1 MSIFSRH
8 CFQFKFSISGRL
20 SPYGFIN
27 ITFITI
33 SSTHRT
39 LLPHNIQN
47 CNSNYFLKSNKLTFK
62 YIFRC
67 SFKTYTVSVK
77 NSWVRPPASTPDKR
91 ASHILTCFA
100 KLMDS
105 VKKKTKK
112 KQNRS
117 MSLCIFRYFLYF
129 SCCFLFNM
137 SLWLKYLRQNTKK
150 HCSILVL
157 CRRVWQLYFLAFQL
171 LAEADLGLLQ
181 NPRWKALHLGCSNS
195 PRSVSD
201 WIYIFMWLSYLRIIF
216 RETSTAKNTV
226 ISPNFLVWNICGKAH
241 FPHSFGRIAETM
253 RKLCLSTKFPHQ
265 EMKWS
270 YGIFSSVGNLMECQ

>member
-129 SCCFLFNM
+129 ACCFLFNM

-201 WIYIFMWLSYLRIIF
+201 WIYISCDSLIWENCAFPQNFHTRKLSEVTGFL
-216 RETSTAKNTV
+216 AVLV
-226 ISPNFLVWNICGKAH
+226 ISWSVSKELVFYNL
-241 FPHSFGRIAETM
+241 E
-253 RKLCLSTKFPHQ
+253 KLFN
-265 EMKWS
+265 WAIR
-270 YGIFSSVGNLMECQ
+270 IFSWLEIFIPTLY